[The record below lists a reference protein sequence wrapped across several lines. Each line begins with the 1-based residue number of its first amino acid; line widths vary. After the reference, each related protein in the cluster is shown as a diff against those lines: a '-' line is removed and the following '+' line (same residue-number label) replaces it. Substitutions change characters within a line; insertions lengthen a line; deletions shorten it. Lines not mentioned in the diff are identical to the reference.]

1 MKCFNADLLQDDPPE
16 VEPLEVGKCQQG
28 VEGPG
33 HQDEEGQGN
42 TAGDEQL
49 VGLVLLGVGSD
60 VVHKSR
66 VFPAHFGSWR
76 KNVSKT
82 IS

>member
-1 MKCFNADLLQDDPPE
+1 MKCFKADLLQDDPPV

-33 HQDEEGQGN
+33 HQDEEGQGD
-42 TAGDEQL
+42 TAGDQQL
-49 VGLVLLGVGSD
+49 VGLVLLWIGSD

-66 VFPAHFGSWR
+66 VFLAHFGSWR
-76 KNVSKT
+76 KNLLIA

>member
-1 MKCFNADLLQDDPPE
+1 M
-16 VEPLEVGKCQQG
+16 EPLEVGKCQQG

-33 HQDEEGQGN
+33 HQDEEGQGD

-60 VVHKSR
+60 VVDQNR
-66 VFPAHFGSWR
+66 VFLAHFGSWR
-76 KNVSKT
+76 KNVSIT